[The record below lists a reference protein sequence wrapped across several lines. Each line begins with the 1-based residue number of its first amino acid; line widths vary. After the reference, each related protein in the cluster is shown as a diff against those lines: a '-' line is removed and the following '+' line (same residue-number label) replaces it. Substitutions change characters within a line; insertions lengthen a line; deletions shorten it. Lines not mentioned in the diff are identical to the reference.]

1 MVKAAVRKVGYN
13 IIKDQLRKVC
23 TNNAGGVLPKSDR
36 NEEKNKV
43 EASNDVYYARE
54 NSKLS

>member
-13 IIKDQLRKVC
+13 IIQDQLRKVC

-36 NEEKNKV
+36 SEENNKV
-43 EASNDVYYARE
+43 EASNDVYYAWE